1 MEENSD
7 GISLMSSSSLIE
19 EPMSFMRS
27 SSCVDD
33 LKGNLSP
40 RCDTEPR
47 SPVPALIHLTTM
59 GTIGCIESWF
69 SGHQDRDTGQQ
80 NAMQGGFQQDVV
92 SDTQSA
98 EETIPPSTFPTN
110 MMMGLEKS
118 PANNQNEFETIKL
131 GTINKPKVVVIG
143 DCTGK
148 SFLLNRFMRNK
159 QTEFD
164 MSFAGKT
171 TFGPGLKESMLAQPL
186 SELQKEEF
194 TDQKTKNILLLGHT
208 GAGKTTT
215 LNHLGIESD
224 TYWAAQVQDQE
235 SSSNQFDWLKL
246 SRLIDT
252 PGCSEQNNSP
262 DQIKEDTVNDANSKC
277 PAYLECVMESVP
289 QFLIQFKLL
298 LLFFG
303 IWMKMRKHDHDHDQQ
318 AFPQAEGVQEKSGKK
333 FQSESTC
340 QNKDSLRN
348 GNLQMSGKT
357 GTGPCLKHGRQKKS
371 ETLESDGELRSSS
384 WKDREEMFKINKNL
398 CVYDFYKIAILL

>member
-1 MEENSD
+1 MGRTFSHSKVSQVLRLFRMEENSD

-40 RCDTEPR
+40 RCGTEPR

-69 SGHQDRDTGQQ
+69 SGHQDRDPGQQ
-80 NAMQGGFQQDVV
+80 NAMQGGFLQDVV
-92 SDTQSA
+92 SDKQSA

-110 MMMGLEKS
+110 MMMGLEKNL
-118 PANNQNEFETIKL
+118 ANNQNEFDTIKL
-131 GTINKPKVVVIG
+131 GTINKRKVVVIG

-148 SFLLNRFMRNK
+148 SFLLSRFMRNK

-171 TFGPGLKESMLAQPL
+171 TFDPGLKESMLAPPL
-186 SELQKEEF
+186 SELQKEEYS
-194 TDQKTKNILLLGHT
+194 DQKTNNIMLLGHT

-215 LNHLGIESD
+215 LNHLC
-224 TYWAAQVQDQE
+224 
-235 SSSNQFDWLKL
+235 NWLKL

-252 PGCSEQNNSP
+252 QNNPP
-262 DQIKEDTVNDANSKC
+262 DQIKEDTVDDANSKC
-277 PAYLECVMESVP
+277 PVYLECVTESVP

-318 AFPQAEGVQEKSGKK
+318 AFPQAEGAQEKCGKK
-333 FQSESTC
+333 FQSY
-340 QNKDSLRN
+340 SLRN
-348 GNLQMSGKT
+348 GNLQMSGRT
-357 GTGPCLKHGRQKKS
+357 GTGSCLKHGRQKIS
-371 ETLESDGELRSSS
+371 DYLESELRSSS
-384 WKDREEMFKINKNL
+384 WQDR
-398 CVYDFYKIAILL
+398 

>member
-1 MEENSD
+1 MGSHSRVSQVLRLFRMEENSD

-27 SSCVDD
+27 SFCVDD

-69 SGHQDRDTGQQ
+69 SGHQDRDTGQL
-80 NAMQGGFQQDVV
+80 NAMQGGFLQDVV
-92 SDTQSA
+92 SDKQSA

-110 MMMGLEKS
+110 MMMGLEKNL
-118 PANNQNEFETIKL
+118 ANNQNEFDTIKL
-131 GTINKPKVVVIG
+131 GTINKRKVVVIG

-148 SFLLNRFMRNK
+148 SFLLSRFMRNK

-171 TFGPGLKESMLAQPL
+171 TFGSGLKESMLAPPL
-186 SELQKEEF
+186 SELQKEEYS
-194 TDQKTKNILLLGHT
+194 DQKTNNIMLLGPT

-215 LNHLGIESD
+215 LNHLCK
-224 TYWAAQVQDQE
+224 
-235 SSSNQFDWLKL
+235 WLKL

-252 PGCSEQNNSP
+252 QNNPP
-262 DQIKEDTVNDANSKC
+262 DQIKEDTVDDANSKC
-277 PAYLECVMESVP
+277 PVYLECVMESVP
-289 QFLIQFKLL
+289 QVLIQFKLL

-303 IWMKMRKHDHDHDQQ
+303 IWMKMRKHDHDQQ
-318 AFPQAEGVQEKSGKK
+318 VFPQAEEAQEKRGKK

-357 GTGPCLKHGRQKKS
+357 GSCLKHGRQKIS
-371 ETLESDGELRSSS
+371 DYLESDGELRSSS
-384 WKDREEMFKINKNL
+384 WQDREKMFKMNNNL

>member
-1 MEENSD
+1 MGSRSRVSQVLRLFRMEENSD
-7 GISLMSSSSLIE
+7 GISLMPSLSLIE

-80 NAMQGGFQQDVV
+80 NAMQGGFLQDVV
-92 SDTQSA
+92 SDKQSA
-98 EETIPPSTFPTN
+98 EETIPPSAFPTN
-110 MMMGLEKS
+110 MMMGLKTNL
-118 PANNQNEFETIKL
+118 ANNQNEFDTIKL
-131 GTINKPKVVVIG
+131 GTINKRKVVVIG

-148 SFLLNRFMRNK
+148 SFLLSRFMRNK

-171 TFGPGLKESMLAQPL
+171 TFGPGVKESMLTPPL
-186 SELQKEEF
+186 TELQKEEF
-194 TDQKTKNILLLGHT
+194 SDQKAKNILLLGNT

-215 LNHLGIESD
+215 LNHLC
-224 TYWAAQVQDQE
+224 
-235 SSSNQFDWLKL
+235 NWLKL

-252 PGCSEQNNSP
+252 QNNSP
-262 DQIKEDTVNDANSKC
+262 DQIKEDTVDDANSKC

-289 QFLIQFKLL
+289 QVLIQFKLL

-318 AFPQAEGVQEKSGKK
+318 AFPQAEGAQEKSGKK
-333 FQSESTC
+333 FQSNSTC
-340 QNKDSLRN
+340 KDKDSLRN

-357 GTGPCLKHGRQKKS
+357 GSCLKHGRQKIS
-371 ETLESDGELRSSS
+371 EMLERDGELRSSS
-384 WKDREEMFKINKNL
+384 WQEEMFKMNKNL
-398 CVYDFYKIAILL
+398 CVYDFYKVIQNLFLSFTHPI

>member
-1 MEENSD
+1 MGSHSRVSQVLRLFRMEENSD
-7 GISLMSSSSLIE
+7 GISLMPSLSLIE

-47 SPVPALIHLTTM
+47 SPISALIHLTTM

-80 NAMQGGFQQDVV
+80 KGGFQQDVV

-110 MMMGLEKS
+110 MMMGLEKNL
-118 PANNQNEFETIKL
+118 ANNQNEFDRIKL
-131 GTINKPKVVVIG
+131 GTINKRKVVVIG
-143 DCTGK
+143 NCTGK
-148 SFLLNRFMRNK
+148 SFLLSRFMKNK

-171 TFGPGLKESMLAQPL
+171 TFGPGLKESMLAPPL
-186 SELQKEEF
+186 SELQKKEF
-194 TDQKTKNILLLGHT
+194 SDQKVKNIVLLGNT

-215 LNHLGIESD
+215 LNHLCK
-224 TYWAAQVQDQE
+224 W
-235 SSSNQFDWLKL
+235 
-246 SRLIDT
+246 IDT
-252 PGCSEQNNSP
+252 PGFSEQNNSP
-262 DQIKEDTVNDANSKC
+262 DQIKEDTVDDANSKC
-277 PAYLECVMESVP
+277 PVYLECVMESVL
-289 QFLIQFKLL
+289 QVLIQFKFL

-318 AFPQAEGVQEKSGKK
+318 AFPQAEGTKEKRRKK

-357 GTGPCLKHGRQKKS
+357 GTGPCLKHGRQKIS
-371 ETLESDGELRSSS
+371 ETLERDGELRSSS
-384 WKDREEMFKINKNL
+384 WQEEMFKMNKNL
-398 CVYDFYKIAILL
+398 CVY

>member
-1 MEENSD
+1 MGRTFSHSKVSQVLRLFRMEENSD
-7 GISLMSSSSLIE
+7 GISLMSSSSLIQ

-27 SSCVDD
+27 SFCVDD

-80 NAMQGGFQQDVV
+80 NAMQGGFLQDVV
-92 SDTQSA
+92 SDRQSA

-110 MMMGLEKS
+110 MMMGLEKN

-131 GTINKPKVVVIG
+131 GTINKRKVVVIG

-148 SFLLNRFMRNK
+148 SFLLSRFMRNK

-171 TFGPGLKESMLAQPL
+171 TFGPGLKESMLAPPL
-186 SELQKEEF
+186 SELQKKEF
-194 TDQKTKNILLLGHT
+194 SDQKVKNIVLLGNT

-215 LNHLGIESD
+215 LNHLCK
-224 TYWAAQVQDQE
+224 W
-235 SSSNQFDWLKL
+235 
-246 SRLIDT
+246 IDT
-252 PGCSEQNNSP
+252 PGFSEQNNSP
-262 DQIKEDTVNDANSKC
+262 DQIKEDTVDDANSKC
-277 PAYLECVMESVP
+277 PVYLEYVMESVL
-289 QFLIQFKLL
+289 QVLIQFKFL

-318 AFPQAEGVQEKSGKK
+318 AFPQAEGTQEKRRKK

-348 GNLQMSGKT
+348 GNLQMSGRT
-357 GTGPCLKHGRQKKS
+357 GTGSCLKHGRQKIS
-371 ETLESDGELRSSS
+371 ETLERDGELRSSS
-384 WKDREEMFKINKNL
+384 WQQREEMFKMNKNL

>member
-1 MEENSD
+1 MGRTFSHSKVSQVLRLFRMEENSD

-80 NAMQGGFQQDVV
+80 NAMQGGFLQDVV
-92 SDTQSA
+92 SDKQSA

-110 MMMGLEKS
+110 MMMGLETNL
-118 PANNQNEFETIKL
+118 ANNQNEFDTIKL

-171 TFGPGLKESMLAQPL
+171 TFGPGVKESMLTPPL
-186 SELQKEEF
+186 TELQKEEF
-194 TDQKTKNILLLGHT
+194 SDQKAKNILLLGNT

-215 LNHLGIESD
+215 LNNLCK
-224 TYWAAQVQDQE
+224 
-235 SSSNQFDWLKL
+235 WLKL
-246 SRLIDT
+246 SGLLDT
-252 PGCSEQNNSP
+252 PGCSEQNNP
-262 DQIKEDTVNDANSKC
+262 HDQINEDEDTVNDANSKC
-277 PAYLECVMESVP
+277 PAYLECVMESAP
-289 QFLIQFKLL
+289 QFFIQFKLL

-303 IWMKMRKHDHDHDQQ
+303 IWMKMRNHDHDQQ
-318 AFPQAEGVQEKSGKK
+318 AFPQEEGTQEKRRKK
-333 FQSESTC
+333 FQSESNC
-340 QNKDSLRN
+340 QTKDSLRN
-348 GNLQMSGKT
+348 GNLQMSRKT
-357 GTGPCLKHGRQKKS
+357 GTGPCLKHGRQKIS

-384 WKDREEMFKINKNL
+384 WQDREEMFKINKNL